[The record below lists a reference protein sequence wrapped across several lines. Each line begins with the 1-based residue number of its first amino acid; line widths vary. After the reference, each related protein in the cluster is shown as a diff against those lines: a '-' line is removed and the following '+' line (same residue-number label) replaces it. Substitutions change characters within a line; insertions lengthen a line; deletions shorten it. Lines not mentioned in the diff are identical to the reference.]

1 MHVRKSNT
9 ASRFT
14 GKFWKLLGA
23 ATDKNQSQSLALV
36 DASKKYDEKAKDLTD
51 EQLTKAAKKL
61 DLTEGLESKDIGQF
75 LAIVR
80 EAAERT
86 MTSAHSTFSCWV
98 RCACWTATSSRW
110 PRVRARP

>member
-61 DLTEGLESKDIGQF
+61 DLTEGLESKD
-75 LAIVR
+75 
-80 EAAERT
+80 
-86 MTSAHSTFSCWV
+86 
-98 RCACWTATSSRW
+98 
-110 PRVRARP
+110 